1 MEKKEVLLKTV
12 KEVEEELIAFSRKLV
27 QIPSITGREELAAR
41 SCYEKMQELGYDD
54 VLIDDFGNVLGR
66 IGDGSVKILMDA
78 HLDVVDVPNPEAWA
92 HDPFSGL
99 IEGGFLFGRGSVDT
113 KTCASAMIYAGA
125 IAEKLGL
132 LEGKTL
138 YVSTSVMEEDYDDAL
153 LDALLT
159 GQGIMPDYAVI
170 GEPSSLQIA
179 RGHRGR
185 AMFVITAKGVSAH
198 GSMPQ
203 EGVNAVYKVAEIIR
217 RVEKLQSALGAS
229 EEEAGSIAL
238 TKIESRSAS
247 LNAVPDLCDIYVD
260 RRLALGENEEVI
272 TKEMNELVRE
282 TDCTWRVYDA
292 EGVSWKGLNVKLHTF
307 LPAWETDLSHPL
319 VRAAVESYEELIGEK
334 APICHWKFATT
345 AFATASKRNI
355 PTIGFGPGDIRLAH
369 KVDEKCPIDNIAKAC
384 ALYVNL
390 VSRL

>member
-1 MEKKEVLLKTV
+1 MEKKEVLWEAVNEV
-12 KEVEEELIAFSRKLV
+12 KEDLIAFSRALV
-27 QIPSITGREELAAR
+27 QIPSITGKEELAAR
-41 SCYEKMQELGYDD
+41 SCYGKMQELGYDD

-66 IGDGSVKILMDA
+66 IGDGPVKILMDA
-78 HLDVVDVPNPEAWA
+78 HLDVVDAPNPEAWE

-99 IEGGFLFGRGSVDT
+99 IEDGVLFGRGSVDT
-113 KTCASAMIYAGA
+113 KTCASAMVYAGA
-125 IAEKLGL
+125 VARKLGF

-138 YVSTSVMEEDYDDAL
+138 YVSASVMEEDYDDAL

-159 GQGIMPDYAVI
+159 GQGIMPDYAII
-170 GEPSSLQIA
+170 GEPSSLRIA

-217 RVEKLQSALGAS
+217 RVEKLQSTLSAGEA
-229 EEEAGSIAL
+229 EAGSIAL

-272 TKEMNELVRE
+272 TKEMNELVRD
-282 TDCTWRVYDA
+282 TDCTWQIYDA
-292 EGVSWKGLNVKLHTF
+292 EGVSWKGVKVKLHTF
-307 LPAWETDLSHPL
+307 LPAWETDISHPL
-319 VRAAVESYEELIGEK
+319 MQVAAQSYEELMGEK
-334 APICHWKFATT
+334 APICHWEFATT

-369 KVDEKCPIDNIAKAC
+369 KADEKCPIDNIAKAC